1 MGSRLEGK
9 VAVVTGG
16 GNGIGRACCVRFA
29 EEGARVVVADLLA
42 EAGKETVDLVTS
54 AGGEALLAELDAADR
69 DANRA
74 LMQTAVDRFGALDVL
89 VTAAGISFSAYTSGD
104 RSTDEE
110 MLQRAIEGRLE
121 PAKSFVELDPDD
133 WQRVLDVNLT
143 GTFHALQAAAERMLA
158 SGSGGSIVTIASVAA
173 KRPDAG
179 PVAYTVSKAGV
190 WMLTKAAARAL
201 GPAGIRVNA
210 IGPGFIDT
218 NMTRLIRELPGVSD
232 LFLADLPLRRF
243 GEPVEVANA
252 ALFLASD
259 ESSYFTGELLHP
271 DGGFYTD

>member
-1 MGSRLEGK
+1 MGNRLEGK

-42 EAGKETVDLVTS
+42 EAGKETVDLVTA

-143 GTFHALQAAAERMLA
+143 GTFHALQAAAEHMLA
-158 SGSGGSIVTIASVAA
+158 AGSGGSIVTIASVAA

-179 PVAYTVSKAGV
+179 PIAYTVSKAGV
-190 WMLTKAAARAL
+190 WMLTKSAARAL

-218 NMTRLIRELPGVSD
+218 NMTRLIRELPGVSE

-243 GEPVEVANA
+243 GEPVEVANT

>member
-1 MGSRLEGK
+1 ML
-9 VAVVTGG
+9 
-16 GNGIGRACCVRFA
+16 
-29 EEGARVVVADLLA
+29 VVADLLA
-42 EAGKETVDLVTS
+42 EAGKETVDLVTA

-143 GTFHALQAAAERMLA
+143 GTFHALQAASEHMLA
-158 SGSGGSIVTIASVAA
+158 GSGGSIVTIASVAA

-179 PVAYTVSKAGV
+179 PIAYTVSKAGV
-190 WMLTKAAARAL
+190 WMLTKSAARAL

-218 NMTRLIRELPGVSD
+218 NMTRLIRELPGVSE

-243 GEPVEVANA
+243 GEPVEVANT

>member
-1 MGSRLEGK
+1 MGSRLQGK

-42 EAGKETVDLVTS
+42 EAGKETVDLVS
-54 AGGEALLAELDAADR
+54 AAGGESHLVELDASQR
-69 DANRA
+69 DATRA

-89 VTAAGISFSAYTSGD
+89 VTAAGVSFADYTSGD
-104 RSTDEE
+104 RSKDDEVV
-110 MLQRAIEGRLE
+110 QRAIEGRLD
-121 PAKSFVELDPDD
+121 PAKAFIELSPTD
-133 WQRVLDVNLT
+133 WQHVLDVNLN
-143 GTFHALQAAAERMLA
+143 GTFHAVQAAAEHMIA
-158 SGSGGSIVTIASVAA
+158 GGGGSIVTIASVAA

-179 PVAYTVSKAGV
+179 PTPYSVSKAGV
-190 WMLTKAAARAL
+190 WMLTKSAARAL
-201 GPAGIRVNA
+201 GRAGIRVNS

-218 NMTRLIRELPGVSD
+218 NMTRTIRELPGVPEM
-232 LFLADLPLRRF
+232 FLADLPLGRF
-243 GEPVEVANA
+243 GEAVEIANT

-271 DGGFYTD
+271 DGGLYTD